1 MLVLLG
7 LMMCTLYT
15 LYISF
20 SADFVHKEINKC
32 QNPVSAPSISP
43 RTLCTECAPSAA
55 AMRLWYSISG
65 FRSPPELR
73 QRVTELRETRG
84 WVIDVVLFY
93 KFLWSQRWS
102 DGFLAWPGLFPWHR
116 DAKRSLVCREC
127 CDPAMKIELWC
138 GTGGF
143 LLSFWQRFVH
153 LGRSRVNRR
162 LYIKMRWVSWK
173 YYLLYPCMKPYIIK

>member
-102 DGFLAWPGLFPWHR
+102 DGFLAWPGLFQWHR
-116 DAKRSLVCREC
+116 DAKRYLCLQRMLWS
-127 CDPAMKIELWC
+127 CDEDWIMVWDGWISFV
-138 GTGGF
+138 F
-143 LLSFWQRFVH
+143 LTTLCTFGQIKGQSET
-153 LGRSRVNRR
+153 
-162 LYIKMRWVSWK
+162 LYQNEVS
-173 YYLLYPCMKPYIIK
+173 